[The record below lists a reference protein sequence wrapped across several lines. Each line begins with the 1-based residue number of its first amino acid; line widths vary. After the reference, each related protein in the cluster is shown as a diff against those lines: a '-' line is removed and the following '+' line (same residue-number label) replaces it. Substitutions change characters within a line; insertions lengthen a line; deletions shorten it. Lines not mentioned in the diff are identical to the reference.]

1 MSVKTPAVATATVGP
16 NIKCIAAYDQVV
28 AAPQLMF
35 SQISME
41 GNLTA
46 IVITQHQIMAGLKT
60 AAMQTIV
67 SRSSLKGVYGLVI
80 KT

>member
-1 MSVKTPAVATATVGP
+1 MF
-16 NIKCIAAYDQVV
+16 N
-28 AAPQLMF
+28 QLN
-35 SQISME
+35 ME

-46 IVITQHQIMAGLKT
+46 IVITQQQIMAALKT

>member
-1 MSVKTPAVATATVGP
+1 MATAAAGP
-16 NIKCIAAYDQVV
+16 KSKCSAAYDQVV
-28 AAPQLMF
+28 AAPQPMF

-67 SRSSLKGVYGLVI
+67 SRPSLKGVYGLVI